1 MLKLLQQNSF
11 FLVPKKN
18 SKSSGAAAIMVTVL
32 IVNRRPLAEALLVA
46 PTKEIANIA
55 YKQAWGIIQAD
66 AELAKLF
73 HGQHHVRTITHRNS
87 GASLQIKA
95 ADTDVITGSK
105 ATYTLGDPV
114 GNGGGLAWAPPRSCL
129 SLKYERS

>member
-1 MLKLLQQNSF
+1 MIQEF
-11 FLVPKKN
+11 FWLVPKKN

-66 AELAKLF
+66 PELAKLF
-73 HGQHHVRTITHRNS
+73 HGQHHVRTITHRNRRQLCR
-87 GASLQIKA
+87 GHQPVAA
-95 ADTDVITGSK
+95 AD
-105 ATYTLGDPV
+105 ACHPV
-114 GNGGGLAWAPPRSCL
+114 RSGHQPLFRRPADRPR
-129 SLKYERS
+129 